1 MINDK
6 YRVNE
11 VAKDLNVQMKDIV
24 DLLEKNFPG
33 EKKRTTVLTNEELN
47 FVFETY
53 TQQHQQD
60 NLDSYYA
67 YKVQSQPVKQEKAAA
82 KKTAAKQ
89 PKEEKEVKEQPQQE
103 QQVAAAEPEKQ
114 PALEK
119 HAEEKAPQEEN
130 KEMPVKKTQTEREK
144 QDMSETPKRPA
155 PETRGGERK
164 KGCSAGEPSSGQPRQ

>member
-53 TQQHQQD
+53 T
-60 NLDSYYA
+60 
-67 YKVQSQPVKQEKAAA
+67 AAA
-82 KKTAAKQ
+82 
-89 PKEEKEVKEQPQQE
+89 
-103 QQVAAAEPEKQ
+103 
-114 PALEK
+114 PAG
-119 HAEEKAPQEEN
+119 Q
-130 KEMPVKKTQTEREK
+130 
-144 QDMSETPKRPA
+144 
-155 PETRGGERK
+155 
-164 KGCSAGEPSSGQPRQ
+164 SGQLLRL

>member
-53 TQQHQQD
+53 T
-60 NLDSYYA
+60 L
-67 YKVQSQPVKQEKAAA
+67 
-82 KKTAAKQ
+82 
-89 PKEEKEVKEQPQQE
+89 
-103 QQVAAAEPEKQ
+103 
-114 PALEK
+114 L
-119 HAEEKAPQEEN
+119 
-130 KEMPVKKTQTEREK
+130 RL
-144 QDMSETPKRPA
+144 
-155 PETRGGERK
+155 
-164 KGCSAGEPSSGQPRQ
+164 

>member
-82 KKTAAKQ
+82 PKNGRKQ

-103 QQVAAAEPEKQ
+103 PASRGCRAGKAACSG
-114 PALEK
+114 
-119 HAEEKAPQEEN
+119 
-130 KEMPVKKTQTEREK
+130 KTRRRK
-144 QDMSETPKRPA
+144 SA
-155 PETRGGERK
+155 SRGK
-164 KGCSAGEPSSGQPRQ
+164 

>member
-11 VAKDLNVQMKDIV
+11 IAKDLNVQMKDIV

-89 PKEEKEVKEQPQQE
+89 PK
-103 QQVAAAEPEKQ
+103 
-114 PALEK
+114 
-119 HAEEKAPQEEN
+119 
-130 KEMPVKKTQTEREK
+130 
-144 QDMSETPKRPA
+144 
-155 PETRGGERK
+155 
-164 KGCSAGEPSSGQPRQ
+164 

>member
-89 PKEEKEVKEQPQQE
+89 PSGSFRWICRGKYLFLTIFRSGSFCVTNPAGRC
-103 QQVAAAEPEKQ
+103 AAWGAEGRKFI
-114 PALEK
+114 
-119 HAEEKAPQEEN
+119 
-130 KEMPVKKTQTEREK
+130 
-144 QDMSETPKRPA
+144 TPIHMINTLA
-155 PETRGGERK
+155 
-164 KGCSAGEPSSGQPRQ
+164 CW